1 MITIKTGRAIA
12 AAMVAALVVLVLDGA
27 ALHAQQPTVMMF
39 YGGDWKEPI
48 FLTDADAAIF
58 KNLLTETPVSVQDL
72 GDRPYRTVALFWGS
86 RSDPA
91 NNGKHTLAELKPEM
105 AWQHGRLYPPQNGK
119 PAVLLV
125 TRLTKGTQ
133 SIPVPANGAAFTW
146 GGPVSDAA
154 LAVLKQRAII
164 PR

>member
-1 MITIKTGRAIA
+1 M
-12 AAMVAALVVLVLDGA
+12 AALLMFVLTGA
-27 ALHAQQPTVMMF
+27 ALHAQQATVMMF

-48 FLTDADAAIF
+48 FLTDADAATF
-58 KNLLTETPVSVQDL
+58 RNLLTATPISVKEM

-91 NNGKHTLAELKPEM
+91 TNGKRTLAELKPEM

-125 TRLTKGTQ
+125 TALTKGGGQ
-133 SIPVPANGAAFTW
+133 PVPVPSNGAAFVW

-154 LAVLKQRAII
+154 LAVLKARAII

>member
-1 MITIKTGRAIA
+1 
-12 AAMVAALVVLVLDGA
+12 
-27 ALHAQQPTVMMF
+27 MMF

-48 FLTDADAAIF
+48 VLTDADAGTF
-58 KNLLTETPVSVQDL
+58 KNLLTESPIKVTDM
-72 GDRPYRTVALFWGS
+72 GDRPYRMVALFWGS

-91 NNGKHTLAELKPEM
+91 RNGKPIAELKPEM

-125 TRLTKGTQ
+125 TQLQKGGQ
-133 SIPVPANGAAFTW
+133 PVPIPANGAAFTW

-154 LAVLKQRAII
+154 LGVLKQRAII